1 MVATVTRLSEAASTV
16 HYFEADGYYAKNDV
30 EHRKASRWY
39 GKGIEALGLHGPVKP
54 KRFEE
59 ILSGRIPGTATRLG
73 RLRGGKHEHRP
84 GLDITFSAP
93 KSVSLEALVHAAPKA
108 SARIIRAHDE
118 AVTATLDFIEN
129 ELLETR
135 GWDPATRKRPRIQ
148 GHGLVA
154 ATFRHYASR
163 NLDPQL
169 HTHSVV
175 ANMTQNSEGEW
186 RSADFIRL
194 ERAKLLIGAHYRSE
208 LKRRLEA
215 LGYATEQT
223 MVGSVPGF
231 EIAGYDRATLK
242 AFSTRRAEAL
252 AWVKDRNLDDRSAA
266 VMQQAVLYTRKR
278 KDEPSRKELSNIWK
292 ARMAELAPR
301 NRRVSRGRS
310 ASHTRLDRERWHL
323 ERRDAINRQSPSA
336 LHAVR
341 RAVEHLEERRTVF
354 TANML
359 RALAL
364 APGRWTLPE
373 IDGAIARLREEGHL
387 VEAIAARSDLA
398 FVTDKAVTAERA
410 VLRWMKKKSDAPASF
425 AIDADHVLHHLE
437 AGALNDGQKAAVS
450 TLLLSSRH
458 VCGVQGH
465 AGTGKT
471 TMLKQV
477 VELAGAERI
486 VALAPSSSAARTLQ
500 RETGL
505 GTKTLQWFLTRYRD
519 VGDGC
524 ADDEAL
530 ARAREALEGTLLV
543 VDEASFVS
551 MAQMHG
557 LARIT
562 QATGIAR
569 VALVGDKAQLR
580 SVEAG
585 QPFRVL
591 QKAGMETAVMDE
603 VLRQRGEGLKAA
615 VLHMIDLKPDL
626 AIEELGPG
634 VLEMDADE
642 LGGHA
647 AALWLDLDR
656 DARETTKVLAPT
668 HVRRREITGAIR
680 EGLKAEGSLHG
691 RTLEI
696 ERYVNLHLTR
706 AQKGDLANWREG
718 DVAVFHADV
727 YGVQAKSGDIFG
739 VVGAEGEKVL
749 LRHPDGKTRRV
760 DPSKYLRYRVD
771 LFETEAIELQA
782 GERIRWTRNDKER
795 SLLNG
800 EEARV
805 LWIGAKTLRLQ
816 TADGR
821 TLNLAHDD
829 PQLHFIDHAWTSTV
843 HAAQG
848 ITCDQVIAVLDANQG
863 AIAGQAAFYVEL
875 SRARDN
881 AVLLTDDRDGL
892 VEALETATGDELSAL
907 EAIGHQFRND
917 TAVAVVEKEAIP
929 AAALSDAKAWRQEV
943 PATLT
948 RHLDAR
954 LAEREV
960 LLDRTRHPNMDE
972 NSALAGVDGHA
983 EWRAQTL
990 ATVEAWRDEM
1000 GDERGDGAGKADL
1013 LGKLVAFDDR
1023 LAAFNRDLQR
1033 HARAANAAGEDFV
1046 FRDGIDDLM
1055 ARGRAL
1061 VDTAPRPEEVPW
1073 DHLNFL
1079 EMATAAI
1086 EEHDQAVAEAEALAL
1101 FDRVEAGLDAVRD
1114 ERRALRDLAQG
1125 QPLHGTEGYAAWR
1138 ERAVAAIDAWQR
1150 ADVWEGERERTW
1162 FVVTARLEEALKF
1175 DDEVAALLA
1184 DWAAFEKQAGERG
1197 MEALDLVTD
1206 HPLLT
1211 RVRRLVDAAPEGE
1224 TPPRALTG
1232 ILACHQARIEERE
1245 NAAAQ
1250 IDAALDDH
1258 ALRHATLHDTH
1269 LTQAVSIRTWRV
1281 RTKEAIDTWRAMT
1294 MAGERDPA
1302 LSGKATV
1309 LEDLIAFEERAFGVA
1324 VRLSKARGD
1333 DGKANPFLGAP
1344 GEALAADLR
1353 SLQTGVPRS
1362 CVLLSSLQAACG
1374 ELDRHETRIAERD
1387 HATARIGAALDDY
1400 ASRHTKSHDL
1410 PWSQAVNIMIWCSK
1424 TKVAI
1429 DTWRAM
1435 TETAERDPAISE
1447 TATVLEDLIAFEK
1460 RALNV
1465 DVRLG
1470 RARGDDGKGNP
1481 FLGAEG
1487 DALARDLRSL
1497 QTSLPRH
1504 GVLLS
1509 SLQAASE
1516 ELRDHVRSLARSE
1529 KRQRVAA
1536 AIEGALDDY
1545 AIRHGQLRDRPS
1557 TQARS
1562 ISTWCAETREAI
1574 DTWRAMTKTDGRDP
1588 ALSTEATVLENIIA
1602 FEERAHDLHLRWR
1615 DLRTRWED
1623 VSMAGTADG
1632 TASPFLTPG
1641 GDALAAD
1648 LRTLKADLPHHGVM
1662 LSSLQQAHLELDR
1675 HETRIAEREN
1685 AVARVARA
1693 LDDYRARHATHHD
1706 RPFTQARSIGAW
1718 CGETREAIDT
1728 WRGMTKMGG
1737 RDPVLSDAAMVL
1749 ENVIAFEERA
1759 HDLHLRWRDL
1769 RTRWEDVS
1777 IAGTTDGTA
1786 SPFQTPGGE
1795 SLAADLRTLK
1805 ADLPHH
1811 GVMLSSLR
1819 QASGELDRHETRI
1832 AERENAAARVARALD
1847 AYRVCHEPTPGT
1859 MSQLS
1864 RIRTWCAET
1873 KEAIGAWRAMTDPG
1887 IRDPE
1892 LSNEAVVLENLIA
1905 FEMRAFDVA
1914 VRSWNARRRDRTA
1927 SLFLGEGGEALA
1939 ADLRALQTRLPR
1951 HAMMPHELRPALAAL
1966 AEHDRSVDQARE
1978 LLGHALRVDDARRA
1992 LLEREGRTSRPLNRR
2007 FNKAWKRWRE
2017 AAEAVVAEIDA
2028 ADAALIARVDGEGL
2042 AKRVRAEYTA
2052 SDRLD
2057 CLPGWLLLR
2066 LHDNAVAAGAT
2077 MHPAMTK
2084 DYAEIMQE
2092 MYRLEQ
2098 GLKQKDPRCPVLRG
2112 EINRHNENH
2121 ETRRRV
2127 ASLLG
2132 ELQSHIAEAASLDG
2146 AARGESLPVQQSMA
2160 WATWHDRSRRLE
2172 DEARKVLAG
2181 REHRV
2186 VLNDGQGTVA
2196 AFEEALSRFEKT
2208 RAAHG
2213 EPDDSARLERARKE
2227 NEEMVRAQSR
2237 RRGGGLS
2244 M

>member
-16 HYFEADGYYAKNDV
+16 HYFETDGYYAKNDA

-59 ILSGRIPGTATRLG
+59 ILSGRIPGTTTRLG
-73 RLRGGKHEHRP
+73 RLRDAKHEHRP

-118 AVTATLDFIEN
+118 AVTATLDFIER

-135 GWDPATRKRPRIQ
+135 GWDPATRKRPRIK

-175 ANMTQNSEGEW
+175 ANMTRNAEGAW
-186 RSADFIRL
+186 RSADFIKL

-252 AWVKDRNLDDRSAA
+252 AWVKERNLDAASAA

-278 KDEPSRKELSNIWK
+278 KDEPSRKELSNIWQ

-364 APGRWTLPE
+364 APGRWTLSE
-373 IDGAIARLREEGHL
+373 IDAAIGRLRAEGHL
-387 VEAIAARSDLA
+387 VEATAARSDLA
-398 FVTDKAVTAERA
+398 FVTDRAVAAERA
-410 VLRWMKKKSDAPASF
+410 VLRWMKKKSDAPGHF
-425 AIDADHVLHHLE
+425 AINAGRVERHLE
-437 AGALNDGQKAAVS
+437 AGTLNDGQREAVS

-458 VCGVQGH
+458 LVGVQGH

-524 ADDEAL
+524 ADNETL
-530 ARAREALEGTLLV
+530 GRAREALEGTLLV

-551 MAQMHG
+551 MAQMHS

-603 VLRQRGEGLKAA
+603 VMRQRDESLKAA
-615 VLHMIDLKPDL
+615 VLHMIDQKPEL

-642 LGGHA
+642 LGSHA

-656 DARETTKVLAPT
+656 RAREATKVLAPT
-668 HVRRREITGAIR
+668 HVRRREITSAIR

-739 VVGAEGEKVL
+739 VIGSEGEKVL
-749 LRHPDGKTRRV
+749 LKHPDGKTRRV

-782 GERIRWTRNDKER
+782 GERIRWTRNDKAR

-800 EEARV
+800 EEAQV
-805 LWIGAKTLRLQ
+805 LWIGSKTLRLQ

-821 TLNLAHDD
+821 TLTLAHGD

-848 ITCDQVIAVLDANQG
+848 ITCDQVIAVLDADQG
-863 AIAGQAAFYVEL
+863 SIAGQAAFYVEL

-907 EAIGHQFRND
+907 EAIGHQFRDD
-917 TAVAVVEKEAIP
+917 TVVAMVEKEAIP
-929 AAALSDAKAWRQEV
+929 AAALSDAKTWRQEV
-943 PATLT
+943 RATLT

-954 LAEREV
+954 LAEREA
-960 LLDRTRHPNMDE
+960 LLERARLPTMDE

-983 EWRAQTL
+983 EWRTRSL

-1000 GDERGDGAGKADL
+1000 GDEPGDDAGKADL

-1023 LAAFNRDLQR
+1023 LAAFNRDLRR

-1055 ARGRAL
+1055 ARGRTL

-1073 DHLNFL
+1073 NHLSFL
-1079 EMATAAI
+1079 DMATAAI
-1086 EEHDQAVAEAEALAL
+1086 EEHDQAVAEADAEALAL
-1101 FDRVEAGLDAVRD
+1101 FDRVEAGLDAVKD

-1125 QPLHGTEGYAAWR
+1125 QPLHTTEGYAAWR
-1138 ERAVAAIDAWQR
+1138 ERAAAAIDAWQQ
-1150 ADVWEGERERTW
+1150 AEVWEGERERAGFLDT
-1162 FVVTARLEEALKF
+1162 TRLRDAF
-1175 DDEVAALLA
+1175 TYDDDVAALLA
-1184 DWAAFEKQAGERG
+1184 DWAAFEKRAAERG
-1197 MEALDLVTD
+1197 VEALDLVTD
-1206 HPLLT
+1206 DPLLA
-1211 RVRRLVDAAPEGE
+1211 RLRGLVGATPDGE
-1224 TPPRALTG
+1224 TPPRHLTAL
-1232 ILACHQARIEERE
+1232 LARHQARIEERE
-1245 NAAAQ
+1245 NAVAGIAR
-1250 IDAALDDH
+1250 ALDDYASRHTTLRDTPLMQARRVRDWCTRTKEAIDTWQAMTMAGARDPALLATAAVLEDLIAFEERARDFLERWDDARIARIAGGTADPFLQPGGEALAADLRDLEAGLPRHGMLLSSLQTASEELDRHETRTADRDH
-1258 ALRHATLHDTH
+1258 AAARIGEALDDYASRHMTLHDTPS
-1269 LTQAVSIRTWRV
+1269 TQARSIATWCDE
-1281 RTKEAIDTWRAMT
+1281 TKEAIDTWRAMT
-1294 MAGERDPA
+1294 GESDPV
-1302 LSGKATV
+1302 LSAKAAV
-1309 LEDLIAFEERAFGVA
+1309 LEDIIAFEGRA
-1324 VRLSKARGD
+1324 RDLRMRWNDARIAGTA
-1333 DGKANPFLGAP
+1333 DGAADPFLTPG

-1353 SLQTGVPRS
+1353 TLKANLPSPAVM
-1362 CVLLSSLQAACG
+1362 LSSLQTALA
-1374 ELDRHETRIAERD
+1374 ELDSHEARIAKRD
-1387 HATARIGAALDDY
+1387 KAAARIGKAVDDY
-1400 ASRHTKSHDL
+1400 SVRHARLHDK
-1410 PWSQAVNIMIWCSK
+1410 PSAQARSIRAWCKK
-1424 TKVAI
+1424 TKKAI
-1429 DTWRAM
+1429 DTWRAV
-1435 TETAERDPAISE
+1435 TT
-1447 TATVLEDLIAFEK
+1447 TVE
-1460 RALNV
+1460 
-1465 DVRLG
+1465 
-1470 RARGDDGKGNP
+1470 
-1481 FLGAEG
+1481 
-1487 DALARDLRSL
+1487 
-1497 QTSLPRH
+1497 
-1504 GVLLS
+1504 
-1509 SLQAASE
+1509 
-1516 ELRDHVRSLARSE
+1516 
-1529 KRQRVAA
+1529 
-1536 AIEGALDDY
+1536 
-1545 AIRHGQLRDRPS
+1545 
-1557 TQARS
+1557 
-1562 ISTWCAETREAI
+1562 
-1574 DTWRAMTKTDGRDP
+1574 RDP
-1588 ALSTEATVLENIIA
+1588 ALSETALALEDIIA
-1602 FEERAHDLHLRWR
+1602 FEGRARNLHERWR
-1615 DLRTRWED
+1615 DL
-1623 VSMAGTADG
+1623 SIAGTAGG
-1632 TASPFLTPG
+1632 TASPFLAPG
-1641 GDALAAD
+1641 GEVVAAD
-1648 LRTLKADLPHHGVM
+1648 LRTLKADLPRSCVM
-1662 LSSLQQAHLELDR
+1662 LSSLQKALADLDR
-1675 HETRIAEREN
+1675 HESRIAERDK
-1685 AVARVARA
+1685 AAARFAKA
-1693 LDDYRARHATHHD
+1693 LDDYRA
-1706 RPFTQARSIGAW
+1706 
-1718 CGETREAIDT
+1718 
-1728 WRGMTKMGG
+1728 
-1737 RDPVLSDAAMVL
+1737 
-1749 ENVIAFEERA
+1749 
-1759 HDLHLRWRDL
+1759 
-1769 RTRWEDVS
+1769 
-1777 IAGTTDGTA
+1777 
-1786 SPFQTPGGE
+1786 
-1795 SLAADLRTLK
+1795 
-1805 ADLPHH
+1805 
-1811 GVMLSSLR
+1811 
-1819 QASGELDRHETRI
+1819 
-1832 AERENAAARVARALD
+1832 
-1847 AYRVCHEPTPGT
+1847 CHEPIEETATELTG
-1859 MSQLS
+1859 
-1864 RIRTWCAET
+1864 IRVWCHET
-1873 KEAIGAWRAMTDPG
+1873 ERSIGAWRAMTETPE
-1887 IRDPE
+1887 RDPA
-1892 LSNEAVVLENLIA
+1892 LSETAAILEGLIA
-1905 FEMRAFDVA
+1905 FEGRARA
-1914 VRSWNARRRDRTA
+1914 LLYRWQIARIGGDASSPFLNRDDT
-1927 SLFLGEGGEALA
+1927 ALA
-1939 ADLRALQTRLPR
+1939 ADLRALEVGLPR
-1951 HAMMPHELRPALAAL
+1951 HAIMLHDLRPAYERLAGY
-1966 AEHDRSVDQARE
+1966 ERSVAEAKE
-1978 LLGHALRVDDARRA
+1978 LVERAAEVDDARRS

-2017 AAEAVVAEIDA
+2017 AAEAVAAGIDA
-2028 ADAALIARVDGEGL
+2028 AEETLIASVDENGV
-2042 AKRVRAEYTA
+2042 ASRVRAEHAA

-2057 CLPGWLLLR
+2057 GLPGWLLLR
-2066 LHDNAVAAGAT
+2066 LHDNAAAAGAT
-2077 MHPAMTK
+2077 THPAMTQ
-2084 DYAEIMQE
+2084 DYAVIMQE

-2098 GLKQKDPRCPVLRG
+2098 GLKQKDPRRPVLRG

-2121 ETRRRV
+2121 ETRRKI

-2132 ELQSHIAEAASLDG
+2132 ELQSHNDEAASLDR
-2146 AARGESLPVQQSMA
+2146 AARRESLPVQQSMA
-2160 WATWHDRSRRLE
+2160 WARWYKHSRSLE
-2172 DEARKVLAG
+2172 EQARKVLTG
-2181 REHRV
+2181 REHRT
-2186 VLNDGQGTVA
+2186 VLHDGQGTRQ

-2208 RAAHG
+2208 RVAHG
-2213 EPDDSARLERARKE
+2213 EPDASARLERLRKE
-2227 NEEMVRAQSR
+2227 DEERKRTQSR
-2237 RRGGGLS
+2237 HRGGGLS

>member
-16 HYFEADGYYAKNDV
+16 HYFETDGYYAKNDP

-39 GKGIEALGLHGPVKP
+39 GGGVTALGLHGPVKP

-59 ILSGRIPGTATRLG
+59 ILSGRIPGTSTRLG
-73 RLRGGKHEHRP
+73 RLRDGKHEHRP

-118 AVTATLDFIEN
+118 AVTATLDFIES

-135 GWDPATRKRPRIQ
+135 GWDPATRKRPRIK

-175 ANMTQNSEGEW
+175 ANMTRNAEGAW
-186 RSADFIRL
+186 KSADFIKV
-194 ERAKLLIGAHYRSE
+194 ERARLLIGAHYRSE

-252 AWVKDRNLDDRSAA
+252 AWVKERNLDDRSAA

-278 KDEPSRKELSNIWK
+278 KDEPSRQELSGIWK

-323 ERRDAINRQSPSA
+323 ERRDALNRQSPSA

-354 TANML
+354 TADML

-373 IDGAIARLREEGHL
+373 IDAAIGRLREEGHL
-387 VEAIAARSDLA
+387 VEATAARSDLA
-398 FVTDKAVTAERA
+398 FVTERAVTAERA
-410 VLRWMKKKSDAPASF
+410 VLRWMKKTSDAPASF
-425 AIDADHVLHHLE
+425 AIDADHVHRHLE
-437 AGALNDGQKAAVS
+437 AGTLNDGQKVAVS

-477 VELAGAERI
+477 VDLAGAERI

-524 ADDEAL
+524 ADDETL
-530 ARAREALEGTLLV
+530 GRAREALEGTLLV

-551 MAQMHG
+551 MAQMHS

-603 VLRQRGEGLKAA
+603 VMRQRNEGLKAA
-615 VLHMIDLKPDL
+615 VLHLIDQKPEL

-642 LGGHA
+642 LGPRA
-647 AALWLDLDR
+647 AALWLDLDNE
-656 DARETTKVLAPT
+656 AREATKVLAPT
-668 HVRRREITGAIR
+668 HVRRREITDAIR
-680 EGLKAEGSLHG
+680 DGLKAEGSLHG

-727 YGVQAKSGDIFG
+727 YGAQAKSGDIFG
-739 VVGAEGEKVL
+739 VIGAEGEKVL
-749 LRHPDGKTRRV
+749 LQHPDGKTRRA

-782 GERIRWTRNDKER
+782 GERIRWTRNDKKR

-800 EEARV
+800 EEAQV
-805 LWIGAKTLRLQ
+805 LWIGAKSLRLQ
-816 TADGR
+816 MADGR

-848 ITCDQVIAVLDANQG
+848 ITCDQVIAVLDEDQG

-892 VEALETATGDELSAL
+892 VEALETAAGDELSAL
-907 EAIGHQFRND
+907 EAIGHQFRDD
-917 TAVAVVEKEAIP
+917 TAVAVVEKETIP
-929 AAALSDAKAWRQEV
+929 AAALSDAKAWRQEIR
-943 PATLT
+943 ATLS

-960 LLDRTRHPNMDE
+960 LLDRARHPRMEE
-972 NSALAGVDGHA
+972 NSALAGVEGHA
-983 EWRAQTL
+983 EWRTQTL

-1000 GDERGDGAGKADL
+1000 GDEPGDGKADL
-1013 LGKLVAFDDR
+1013 LEKLVAFDDGI
-1023 LAAFNRDLQR
+1023 AAFNRDRQR
-1033 HARAANAAGEDFV
+1033 HAQAARAEEKDLV
-1046 FRDGIDDLM
+1046 FHPGIDDLL

-1061 VDTAPRPEEVPW
+1061 VDTAPRPEEVPGEL
-1073 DHLNFL
+1073 LNFL
-1079 EMATAAI
+1079 GMAATAI
-1086 EEHDQAVAEAEALAL
+1086 TEHDQAVAEADAAAMAL
-1101 FDRVEAGLDAVRD
+1101 FDRVEAGLDSVKD
-1114 ERRALRDLAQG
+1114 ERRTLRDLEQG
-1125 QPLHGTEGYAAWR
+1125 QPLHTTEGYAAWR
-1138 ERAVAAIDAWQR
+1138 ERAAAAIDAWQR
-1150 ADVWEGERERTW
+1150 AEVREGERERAG
-1162 FVVTARLEEALKF
+1162 FLDTARLRDAF
-1175 DDEVAALLA
+1175 DHDDGVATLLA
-1184 DWAAFEKQAGERG
+1184 DWAAFEKEAGERG
-1197 MEALDLVTD
+1197 MEALDLARND
-1206 HPLLT
+1206 PLLT
-1211 RVRRLVDAAPEGE
+1211 RVRRLVDATPDGE
-1224 TPPRALTG
+1224 TPPEPLTG
-1232 ILACHQARIEERE
+1232 ILARHRARIEERE
-1245 NAAAQ
+1245 
-1250 IDAALDDH
+1250 
-1258 ALRHATLHDTH
+1258 
-1269 LTQAVSIRTWRV
+1269 
-1281 RTKEAIDTWRAMT
+1281 K
-1294 MAGERDPA
+1294 
-1302 LSGKATV
+1302 
-1309 LEDLIAFEERAFGVA
+1309 
-1324 VRLSKARGD
+1324 
-1333 DGKANPFLGAP
+1333 
-1344 GEALAADLR
+1344 
-1353 SLQTGVPRS
+1353 
-1362 CVLLSSLQAACG
+1362 
-1374 ELDRHETRIAERD
+1374 
-1387 HATARIGAALDDY
+1387 ATARIGEALDDY
-1400 ASRHTKSHDL
+1400 ASRHTMSHDP

-1424 TKVAI
+1424 TRVAI

-1435 TETAERDPAISE
+1435 TETAERDPAVSE
-1447 TATVLEDLIAFEK
+1447 TATILEDLIAFEK

-1465 DVRLG
+1465 TVRLG
-1470 RARGDDGKGNP
+1470 RARGDDGKANP

-1487 DALARDLRSL
+1487 DALAADLRSL
-1497 QTSLPRH
+1497 QTGVPHR

-1509 SLQAASE
+1509 SLQAACG
-1516 ELRDHVRSLARSE
+1516 EL
-1529 KRQRVAA
+1529 
-1536 AIEGALDDY
+1536 
-1545 AIRHGQLRDRPS
+1545 
-1557 TQARS
+1557 
-1562 ISTWCAETREAI
+1562 
-1574 DTWRAMTKTDGRDP
+1574 
-1588 ALSTEATVLENIIA
+1588 N
-1602 FEERAHDLHLRWR
+1602 
-1615 DLRTRWED
+1615 
-1623 VSMAGTADG
+1623 
-1632 TASPFLTPG
+1632 
-1641 GDALAAD
+1641 
-1648 LRTLKADLPHHGVM
+1648 
-1662 LSSLQQAHLELDR
+1662 R
-1675 HETRIAEREN
+1675 HETRIAERDR
-1685 AVARVARA
+1685 AAARVGKA
-1693 LDDYRARHATHHD
+1693 LDDYRTRHSTLHD
-1706 RPFTQARSIGAW
+1706 RPSTQARSIGAW

-1728 WRGMTKMGG
+1728 WRAMTETDG
-1737 RDPVLSDAAMVL
+1737 RDPVLSATAAVL
-1749 ENVIAFEERA
+1749 EDIISFEERA
-1759 HDLHLRWRDL
+1759 RDLH
-1769 RTRWEDVS
+1769 TRWNNANV
-1777 IAGTTDGTA
+1777 AGAAGGTG
-1786 SPFQTPGGE
+1786 PFLTPGGE
-1795 SLAADLRTLK
+1795 SLAADLCSLQT
-1805 ADLPHH
+1805 
-1811 GVMLSSLR
+1811 GVPRHAVFLSSL
-1819 QASGELDRHETRI
+1819 QAASGELDRHEARI
-1832 AERENAAARVARALD
+1832 AEWQNAAAAIRGALD
-1847 AYRVCHEPTPGT
+1847 DYRACHAP
-1859 MSQLS
+1859 MLS
-1864 RIRTWCAET
+1864 TDEHLSGIRGWCAGTER
-1873 KEAIGAWRAMTDPG
+1873 AIGAWRAMTETG
-1887 IRDPE
+1887 ERDPA
-1892 LSNEAVVLENLIA
+1892 LSTEATVLEDIIA
-1905 FEMRAFDVA
+1905 FEERARDLHARWNNANVA
-1914 VRSWNARRRDRTA
+1914 GAAGGAA
-1927 SLFLGEGGEALA
+1927 SPFHNPGGETLA
-1939 ADLRALQTRLPR
+1939 ADLRTLQASVPRHGVMLSSLLQALADLDHHEARIAEREIAAARFAEALDAYRACHEPMEETAADLTRIRLWCHETQRAIGAWRVVTEADPALSETATTLEDLIAFEERARDLLSRWRLARIGGRTASPFLSRDDMTLAADLYELADGLPR
-1951 HAMMPHELRPALAAL
+1951 HAIMLHDLRPGLEGL
-1966 AEHDRSVDQARE
+1966 AEHERSVAEARE
-1978 LLGHALRVDDARRA
+1978 LVERAAEVDDARRA
-1992 LLEREGRTSRPLNRR
+1992 LLEREGRAWRPLNRR

-2017 AAEAVVAEIDA
+2017 AAHAVVADIDA
-2028 ADAALIARVDGEGL
+2028 TDAALIARVDGEGL
-2042 AKRVRAEYTA
+2042 AARVRAEFAA
-2052 SDRLD
+2052 SGRLD
-2057 CLPGWLLLR
+2057 GLPGWLLLR
-2066 LHDNAVAAGAT
+2066 LHDNARAAGST
-2077 MHPAMTK
+2077 VHPATTV

-2098 GLKQKDPRCPVLRG
+2098 SLKQKDPRRPVLRG
-2112 EINRHNENH
+2112 EIDRHNENH
-2121 ETRRRV
+2121 EIRRRV
-2127 ASLLG
+2127 AKLLG
-2132 ELQSHIAEAASLDG
+2132 ELQSHNADAASLDR
-2146 AARGESLPVQQSMA
+2146 AARRESLPLQQSTV
-2160 WATWHDRSRRLE
+2160 WARWHSRSRRLE
-2172 DEARKVLAG
+2172 EEARKILTG
-2181 REHRV
+2181 REYRT
-2186 VLNDGQGTVA
+2186 VLHDGQGTRQ
-2196 AFEEALSRFEKT
+2196 AFEEAIVLFGKT

-2213 EPDDSARLERARKE
+2213 EPDNSARLERARKE

-2237 RRGGGLS
+2237 HRGGGLS

>member
-1 MVATVTRLSEAASTV
+1 MVATITRLSEAASTV
-16 HYFEADGYYAKNDV
+16 HYFETDGYYAKNDA

-39 GKGIEALGLHGPVKP
+39 GKGVEALGLHGPVKP
-54 KRFEE
+54 RRFEE
-59 ILSGRIPGTATRLG
+59 VLSGRIPGTTTRLG
-73 RLRGGKHEHRP
+73 RLRDGKHEHRP

-118 AVTATLDFIEN
+118 AVTSTLDFIER
-129 ELLETR
+129 ELLQTR
-135 GWDPATRKRPRIQ
+135 GWDPASRKRPRIK

-169 HTHSVV
+169 HTHSVI
-175 ANMTQNSEGEW
+175 ANMTRNAEGDW
-186 RSADFIRL
+186 RSADFIKL

-252 AWVKDRNLDDRSAA
+252 AWVKERNLDDRSAA

-278 KDEPSRKELSNIWK
+278 KDEPSRKELSTIWK

-354 TANML
+354 TADML

-373 IDGAIARLREEGHL
+373 IDAAVGRLREEGHL
-387 VEAIAARSDLA
+387 VEATAARSDLA
-398 FVTDKAVTAERA
+398 FVTERAVTAERA
-410 VLRWMKKKSDAPASF
+410 VLRWMKKTSDAPASF
-425 AIDADHVLHHLE
+425 AIDADHVHRHLE
-437 AGALNDGQKAAVS
+437 AGTLNDGQKEAVS

-458 VCGVQGH
+458 AVGVQGH

-524 ADDEAL
+524 ADDETL
-530 ARAREALEGTLLV
+530 RRAREALEGSLLV

-551 MAQMHG
+551 MAQMHS
-557 LARIT
+557 LARIAE
-562 QATGIAR
+562 ATAIAR

-591 QKAGMETAVMDE
+591 QKAGMETAIMDE
-603 VLRQRGEGLKAA
+603 VMRQRDESLKAA
-615 VLHMIDLKPDL
+615 VLHMIDQKPEL

-642 LGGHA
+642 LGTHA
-647 AALWLDLDR
+647 AALWLDLDGQ
-656 DARETTKVLAPT
+656 AREATKVLAPT
-668 HVRRREITGAIR
+668 HVRRREITQAIR

-739 VVGAEGEKVL
+739 VIGAQGEKVL
-749 LRHPDGKTRRV
+749 LQHPDGKTRRV

-782 GERIRWTRNDKER
+782 GERIRWTRNDKKR

-800 EEARV
+800 EEAQV
-805 LWIGAKTLRLQ
+805 LWIGAKSLRLQ

-821 TLNLAHDD
+821 TLTLKHDD

-848 ITCDQVIAVLDANQG
+848 TTCDQVIAVLDANQG

-907 EAIGHQFRND
+907 EAIGHQFRED
-917 TAVAVVEKEAIP
+917 TKVAVAEKEAIP

-943 PATLT
+943 RATLT

-960 LLDRTRHPNMDE
+960 LLDRARHPRIDE
-972 NSALAGVDGHA
+972 NSALAGVDDHA
-983 EWRAQTL
+983 EWRTQAL
-990 ATVEAWRDEM
+990 ATVEAWRDET
-1000 GDERGDGAGKADL
+1000 GDEPGDGKADL

-1023 LAAFNRDLQR
+1023 LGAFNRDLQR
-1033 HARAANAAGEDFV
+1033 HAQAAKAEGKDLV
-1046 FRDGIDDLM
+1046 FYPGIDELM
-1055 ARGRAL
+1055 ARGRTL

-1073 DHLNFL
+1073 NHLNFL
-1079 EMATAAI
+1079 EMATTAI
-1086 EEHDQAVAEAEALAL
+1086 EDHDQAVAEADAEALAL
-1101 FDRVEAGLDAVRD
+1101 FDRVEAGLDAVKD

-1125 QPLHGTEGYAAWR
+1125 QPLHELEGYAAWR

-1150 ADVWEGERERTW
+1150 AEVWEGERERTW
-1162 FVVTARLEEALKF
+1162 FVVTVRLEEALKF

-1184 DWAAFEKQAGERG
+1184 DWAAYEKQAAERG

-1206 HPLLT
+1206 DPLVT
-1211 RVRRLVDAAPEGE
+1211 RVRGLVEATPEGE
-1224 TPPRALTG
+1224 TPPQALTG
-1232 ILACHQARIEERE
+1232 ILARHQARIEERE
-1245 NAAAQ
+1245 KAAARFG
-1250 IDAALDDH
+1250 AALDDY
-1258 ALRHATLHDTH
+1258 ASRHARLHDTP
-1269 LTQAVSIRTWRV
+1269 LTQAGSIRDWCA
-1281 RTKEAIDTWRAMT
+1281 RTREAIDTWRTMT

-1302 LSGKATV
+1302 LSETAAA
-1309 LEDLIAFEERAFGVA
+1309 LADIIAFEERSLDVA
-1324 VRLSKARGD
+1324 DRVRNARGD
-1333 DGKANPFLGAP
+1333 NGKANPFLGAK
-1344 GEALAADLR
+1344 GKALAADLR
-1353 SLQTGVPRS
+1353 SLQTGLPRF
-1362 CVLLSSLQAACG
+1362 CVLLSSLRAASG
-1374 ELDRHETRIAERD
+1374 ELDRHEARIAERD
-1387 HATARIGAALDDY
+1387 KAAARIGAALDDY
-1400 ASRHTKSHDL
+1400 RSRHATLHDA
-1410 PWSQAVNIMIWCSK
+1410 PSTQARSIGTWCDE
-1424 TKVAI
+1424 TRDAI
-1429 DTWRAM
+1429 DTWLAR
-1435 TETAERDPAISE
+1435 TTADERDLALSDM
-1447 TATVLEDLIAFEK
+1447 AAVLKDIIAFE
-1460 RALNV
+1460 
-1465 DVRLG
+1465 G
-1470 RARGDDGKGNP
+1470 R
-1481 FLGAEG
+1481 
-1487 DALARDLRSL
+1487 ARDLRMRWNDVRIAGTAGGGTDPFLTPGGEALAADLRTLKASI
-1497 QTSLPRH
+1497 PRFC
-1504 GVLLS
+1504 VLLS

-1516 ELRDHVRSLARSE
+1516 EL
-1529 KRQRVAA
+1529 
-1536 AIEGALDDY
+1536 
-1545 AIRHGQLRDRPS
+1545 
-1557 TQARS
+1557 
-1562 ISTWCAETREAI
+1562 
-1574 DTWRAMTKTDGRDP
+1574 
-1588 ALSTEATVLENIIA
+1588 
-1602 FEERAHDLHLRWR
+1602 
-1615 DLRTRWED
+1615 
-1623 VSMAGTADG
+1623 
-1632 TASPFLTPG
+1632 
-1641 GDALAAD
+1641 
-1648 LRTLKADLPHHGVM
+1648 
-1662 LSSLQQAHLELDR
+1662 DR
-1675 HETRIAEREN
+1675 HETRIAEREK
-1685 AVARVARA
+1685 AAAAIRGA
-1693 LDDYRARHATHHD
+1693 LDDYRACHAPMLSTD
-1706 RPFTQARSIGAW
+1706 EQLSGIRGW
-1718 CGETREAIDT
+1718 CGGTKEAIET
-1728 WRGMTKMGG
+1728 WRAMTETGG
-1737 RDPVLSDAAMVL
+1737 RDPVLLETAAAL
-1749 ENVIAFEERA
+1749 EDLIAFEERA
-1759 HDLHLRWRDL
+1759 RDLHERWRDL
-1769 RTRWEDVS
+1769 G
-1777 IAGTTDGTA
+1777 IAGAADGTA
-1786 SPFQTPGGE
+1786 YPFHNP
-1795 SLAADLRTLK
+1795 
-1805 ADLPHH
+1805 
-1811 GVMLSSLR
+1811 
-1819 QASGELDRHETRI
+1819 
-1832 AERENAAARVARALD
+1832 
-1847 AYRVCHEPTPGT
+1847 
-1859 MSQLS
+1859 
-1864 RIRTWCAET
+1864 
-1873 KEAIGAWRAMTDPG
+1873 
-1887 IRDPE
+1887 
-1892 LSNEAVVLENLIA
+1892 
-1905 FEMRAFDVA
+1905 
-1914 VRSWNARRRDRTA
+1914 
-1927 SLFLGEGGEALA
+1927 GGEALA
-1939 ADLRALQTRLPR
+1939 ADLRSLQAGLPR
-1951 HAMMPHELRPALAAL
+1951 HAVMPSSLQAASGELDRHEARTAEREKAAARFAKALDDYRACHEPMEETAAELTRIRVWCHETQRAIGAWRAVTELPARNPALLETTATLEDLIAFEERARDLLSRWRIAGIGGRTASPFLYRNDTALATDLRNLTDGLPRHAIMLHDLRPALEGL
-1966 AEHDRSVDQARE
+1966 AEHERSVAKARE
-1978 LLGHALRVDDARRA
+1978 MVERAAEVDDARRA

-2017 AAEAVVAEIDA
+2017 AEAVAAEIDA
-2028 ADAALIARVDGEGL
+2028 TDAALIARVDENGV
-2042 AKRVRAEYTA
+2042 ASRVRAEYAA

-2057 CLPGWLLLR
+2057 GLPGWLLLR
-2066 LHDNAVAAGAT
+2066 LHDNAAAAGAT
-2077 MHPAMTK
+2077 VHPAMTA

-2098 GLKQKDPRCPVLRG
+2098 GLKQKDPRRPVLRG
-2112 EINRHNENH
+2112 EIDRHNENH

-2127 ASLLG
+2127 AKLLG
-2132 ELQSHIAEAASLDG
+2132 ELQSHNDEAASLDG
-2146 AARGESLPVQQSMA
+2146 AARRESLPLQQSLA
-2160 WATWHDRSRRLE
+2160 WARWYRESRSLE
-2172 DEARKVLAG
+2172 ERARKILAG
-2181 REHRV
+2181 GRDYRT
-2186 VLNDGQGTVA
+2186 VLLDGQGTRQ
-2196 AFEEALSRFEKT
+2196 AFEEALALFGKT

-2213 EPDDSARLERARKE
+2213 EPDDSVRREQRRKE
-2227 NEEMVRAQSR
+2227 IEEMVRAQSR